1 VEGVMKNFLYLWA
14 ISLPVVL
21 ILDLIWFSLTVE
33 KFYKPYL
40 GHIISDNFNYLA
52 AATFYIIYSFGV
64 SYLIVLPAVEAH
76 YTVFKVLC
84 NGFILGFI
92 AYGAYDLTNQA
103 TIKDW
108 PVIVTVV
115 DMLWGATVTS
125 LVSII
130 TYKTFTY
137 L

>member
-1 VEGVMKNFLYLWA
+1 MKNFLSLWA
-14 ISLPVVL
+14 ISLPIII

-52 AATFYIIYSFGV
+52 AAIFYIIYSFGL
-64 SYLIVLPAVEAH
+64 SYLIVLPAVEADH
-76 YTVFKVLC
+76 TVFRVLC
-84 NGFILGFI
+84 DAFILGFI

-108 PVIVTVV
+108 PVIVTII
-115 DMLWGATVTS
+115 DMLWGGVVTS
-125 LVSII
+125 LAAAI
-130 TYKTFTY
+130 TYKIFSIFIR
-137 L
+137 